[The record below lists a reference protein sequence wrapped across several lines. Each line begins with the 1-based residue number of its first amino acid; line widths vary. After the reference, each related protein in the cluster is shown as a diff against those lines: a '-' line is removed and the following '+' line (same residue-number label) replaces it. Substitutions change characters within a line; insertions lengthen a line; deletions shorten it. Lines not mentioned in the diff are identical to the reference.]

1 MKILGFIIGAG
12 MLLGIIGFFLWMLS
26 IIFSRNPFGGLYLPW
41 MPWLGGG
48 GNYTIKCK
56 ITINGKGE
64 VPQETSTDYNPMN
77 QPLRIA
83 PHHKPKLTKK
93 KKQKP
98 EWWRFLT
105 EESIGSLL
113 EKRRKRKAEAEARK
127 TDPLKNMR

>member
-1 MKILGFIIGAG
+1 

-48 GNYTIKCK
+48 SNYTIKGK

-64 VPQETSTDYNPMN
+64 VPQESSTNYDPMN
-77 QPLRIA
+77 QPLRVA
-83 PHHKPKLTKK
+83 PHSKQEMPKSKK
-93 KKQKP
+93 TKP

-113 EKRRKRKAEAEARK
+113 EKRLKNKAETESRK
-127 TDPLKNMR
+127 SDPWRGVQ

>member
-26 IIFSRNPFGGLYLPW
+26 IIYSRNPFGGLYLPW

-48 GNYTIKCK
+48 GNYTIKGK
-56 ITINGKGE
+56 ITINGEEK
-64 VPQETSTDYNPMN
+64 VPQETSADYDPMK
-77 QPLRIA
+77 QPLRVA
-83 PHHKPKLTKK
+83 PHSKPRMPKK

-113 EKRRKRKAEAEARK
+113 EKRRQRKAEAEARK
-127 TDPLKNMR
+127 SDPWRDV